1 MDSKWPDTGN
11 TVKYTWELS
20 NTTGAPDG
28 YERILM
34 LVNGQYP
41 GPTLEANWGDN
52 IEVTLTNNLQSN
64 GTGIHWHGF
73 RQLGTNDEDGTGGVT
88 ECPIPPGGSRTYRF
102 KASQYGTSWWHSHY
116 SVQYSEGVSGPIVI
130 HGPSTK
136 NWDVDLGPLPF
147 TDWFHTPVFT
157 VNAATLH
164 ANAPPTADNM
174 LVNGTMV
181 SDQGGNYAVTT
192 LQKGKTHLLRLMNNG
207 INNWVNIALDGHPFT
222 VIAADFNPIVPFS
235 ADSLTIAVGQRYDV
249 VINANQTA
257 GNYWLRVGTGGGA
270 CDGPNANAGNVRSIF
285 RYEGADEKNPESEAS
300 AQLSTGCDDEKNLVP
315 WVKTTV
321 PQTTPKDME
330 VKFSNTVVDGAN
342 LVQWLIGDTPMHINL
357 SSPSIQQIS
366 YNDGNFSK
374 SENTYNIGQANKFQY
389 WVIQQDPANLAA
401 VPHPVHL
408 HGHDFYV
415 LAQESEKTWDGDI
428 SGLKM
433 DNPPRRDTAT
443 LPVKGYLVLAFES
456 DNPGLWLMH
465 CHIPFHLS
473 QGFGVQFVER
483 AGDITGTLDKVN
495 GWCEDWISW
504 RGKYYPDGL
513 SEGDVSV

>member
-28 YERILM
+28 YERIML

-52 IEVTLTNNLQSN
+52 IEVTVTNNLQSN

-102 KASQYGTSWWHSHY
+102 KATQY
-116 SVQYSEGVSGPIVI
+116 
-130 HGPSTK
+130 
-136 NWDVDLGPLPF
+136 
-147 TDWFHTPVFT
+147 
-157 VNAATLH
+157 
-164 ANAPPTADNM
+164 DNM

-192 LQKGKTHLLRLMNNG
+192 LQKGKSHLLRLMNNG
-207 INNWVNIALDGHPFT
+207 INNWVNVALDGHPFT

-249 VINANQTA
+249 IIDANQTA

-270 CDGPNANAGNVRSIF
+270 CDGPNANAGNIRSIF
-285 RYEGADEKNPESEAS
+285 RYEGADEENPNSEAT

-321 PQTTPKDME
+321 PQTTPKEME

-357 SSPSIQQIS
+357 SSPAIQQIS

-401 VPHPVHL
+401 VPHPIHL

-415 LAQESEKTWDGDI
+415 LAQESDKTWSGDI

-473 QGFGVQFVER
+473 QGFGIQFVER
-483 AGDITGTLDKVN
+483 AGDITASLDGVN
-495 GWCEDWISW
+495 GWCEDWVSW